1 VFAQPGVKKRTAKSF
16 RIEQQTGPAAV
27 WQVKSMDVALGAS
40 GRPRHRLLLARNR
53 QTGEIKYFITNAPR
67 RIGIRRVLVAAFV
80 RWNVEQVFRV
90 AKSERGLPPFAGR
103 SYGSLQRPMALCLVA
118 LAFVRLHTMQLR
130 GEKSSGDCGASLPSV
145 GSRLSEIPEPQAG
158 DDGNRLPVRPP
169 PVPSK
174 SSPAGTPL
182 CQGGILGHCAS
193 GHRDRSFSACC
204 VNPCGARVRDL
215 IGRVP
220 GRMVSACEL
229 RMA

>member
-90 AKSERGLPPFAGR
+90 AKSERGLPPFEGR
-103 SYGSLQRPMALCLVA
+103 SYGSLQRPMALCFGSLG
-118 LAFVRLHTMQLR
+118 LR
-130 GEKSSGDCGASLPSV
+130 PFAHHATSGEKSSGDCGASLPSV

-169 PVPSK
+169 PVPSTTK
-174 SSPAGTPL
+174 RGRHPLPEKTPTK
-182 CQGGILGHCAS
+182 A
-193 GHRDRSFSACC
+193 
-204 VNPCGARVRDL
+204 
-215 IGRVP
+215 
-220 GRMVSACEL
+220 
-229 RMA
+229 